1 MKNWNF
7 KQVTLSVLCLI
18 ALLLAIDARRAST
31 AKAQSEGEQTPVTTS
46 VALGMGP
53 LYIVRGNK
61 IYVYGNTWQPI
72 GPGDRKSDGSA
83 LENFADAFSRPPKKP
98 GDKETIL
105 KLTLLQTLEVGK

>member
-7 KQVTLSVLCLI
+7 KQVTLSALCLM
-18 ALLLAIDARRAST
+18 ALLLAIDARRAPV
-31 AKAQSEGEQTPVTTS
+31 AKAQSEAVTNVSTS
-46 VALGMGP
+46 VALGIGP

-61 IYVYGNTWQPI
+61 IYVYGNTYQPV
-72 GPGDRKSDGSA
+72 GPGDRKSGGSA
-83 LENFADAFSRPPKKP
+83 LETFADAFSRPPKKP